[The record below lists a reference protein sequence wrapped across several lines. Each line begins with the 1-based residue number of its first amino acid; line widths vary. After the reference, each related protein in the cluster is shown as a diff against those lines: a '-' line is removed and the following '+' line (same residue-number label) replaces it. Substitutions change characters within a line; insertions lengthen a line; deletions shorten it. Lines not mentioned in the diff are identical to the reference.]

1 MQLFSKVEINVSQ
14 IHDEQN
20 NTNLNKDT
28 LFIIKHSAALCQT
41 DIWEAALNSVFK
53 ASTLFTLF

>member
-1 MQLFSKVEINVSQ
+1 MEINASQ

-41 DIWEAALNSVFK
+41 DIWEAALNFVFK